1 VFYLWLWKTY
11 RTAQSCGSE
20 RRILRLFYYSAFS
33 SERCDHVLISP
44 GETGGDYRGSGGIV
58 GDGNVLGMIWCFG
71 DTLLNSRT
79 VTPIGYGVPRFLG
92 PFQLRLFADSSGEG
106 GALAGES

>member
-1 VFYLWLWKTY
+1 MFYLWLWKTY

-58 GDGNVLGMIWCFG
+58 GDGNLLGMIWCFDMFWG
-71 DTLLNSRT
+71 HLI
-79 VTPIGYGVPRFLG
+79 PIRYKKYNV
-92 PFQLRLFADSSGEG
+92 ADSCHCEG
-106 GALAGES
+106 VRPEAIFHQ